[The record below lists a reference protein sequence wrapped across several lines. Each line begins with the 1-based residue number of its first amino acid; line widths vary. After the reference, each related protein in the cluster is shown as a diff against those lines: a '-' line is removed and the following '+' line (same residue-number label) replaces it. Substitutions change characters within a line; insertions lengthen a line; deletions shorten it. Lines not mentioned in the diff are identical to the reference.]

1 MLAISHG
8 SLRLTALFRGLC
20 THSQPQEKKLGFWH
34 QSDEAENRVGGMLAL
49 VASSA
54 VFLAPDSPLGFIGR
68 DHTILG
74 VVLAV
79 AISVV
84 VYEYDRYKTRL
95 VMQRRAP
102 HLPRV
107 SSMSLLNVQSG
118 TERMR
123 KLMAALDC
131 LDFSFVGAKLLAQ
144 KRIGQAEAEILALL
158 TDAPPDELNYILTN
172 TQLAY
177 LLYKVKDGD
186 VMAVGK
192 TSSSTRTA
200 ILELLAIRRLHE
212 LELEARVSLLDAFQ
226 VCVFSLI
233 SSKYLSF
240 GKCIQFAL
248 FLPPAS
254 RKCASPRTLGPS
266 SGCATSCSTRWA
278 QRSCR

>member
-1 MLAISHG
+1 MPRHDARLCFHRGTSRYTLLNFCRARSSLHSHLDFS
-8 SLRLTALFRGLC
+8 SLVHRTHFR
-20 THSQPQEKKLGFWH
+20 PQEKKTGFWH

-49 VASSA
+49 IASTA

-74 VVLAV
+74 VVLSV
-79 AISVV
+79 AIAVV
-84 VYEYDRYKTRL
+84 VYEYDRYRTRL

-118 TERMR
+118 KERLR
-123 KLMAALDC
+123 QLLAALDC

-144 KRIGQAEAEILALL
+144 RRIGQAEAEILALL

-200 ILELLAIRRLHE
+200 ILELLAIQRLHE
-212 LELEARVSLLDAFQ
+212 LEVEARVSLLDAFQ
-226 VCVFSLI
+226 VRALMARFREPFSFRN
-233 SSKYLSF
+233 SE
-240 GKCIQFAL
+240 
-248 FLPPAS
+248 
-254 RKCASPRTLGPS
+254 
-266 SGCATSCSTRWA
+266 
-278 QRSCR
+278 